1 MLGRVGRFAGNI
13 FRLPGVKGQL
23 GPMMTQRQLIERLS
37 GDLFFG
43 GVEAVMTPGDI
54 GDKAIAGLG
63 SAVGGGLG
71 GLALSRLGGQNP
83 SLGFMLDMAGSIG
96 GDMAGRMGAEQ
107 IQRGKDKLSGGKGQ
121 TPYEKLGEKD
131 REALEQM
138 IREDQTGR
146 LLAELRLLPGS
157 TQGYLYD
164 NQGMS

>member
-1 MLGRVGRFAGNI
+1 
-13 FRLPGVKGQL
+13 
-23 GPMMTQRQLIERLS
+23 MTQRQLIERLS

-54 GDKAIAGLG
+54 GDKAIAGIG

-71 GLALSRLGGQNP
+71 GLTLSKLGGGNQ

-107 IQRGKDKLSGGKGQ
+107 IQRGKDKLLGGKGQ
-121 TPYEKLGEKD
+121 TPYEKLGAKD

-164 NQGMS
+164 NQGLS

>member
-1 MLGRVGRFAGNI
+1 MLGSVGRFATNI

-23 GPMMTQRQLIERLS
+23 GPMMTQSQILQRLS
-37 GDLFFG
+37 GDILFG
-43 GVEAVMTPGDI
+43 GIEAAMTPGDI
-54 GDKAIAGLG
+54 GDKAIAGVG
-63 SAVGGGLG
+63 SALGGGLG
-71 GLALSRLGGQNP
+71 GLALSKLAGRNN

-164 NQGMS
+164 NQGLS

>member
-13 FRLPGVKGQL
+13 FRLPGVKGEL
-23 GPMMTQRQLIERLS
+23 GPMMTQSQILQRLS
-37 GDLFFG
+37 GDLLFG
-43 GVEAVMTPGDI
+43 GIEATMTPGDM

-63 SAVGGGLG
+63 SALGGGFG
-71 GLALSRLGGQNP
+71 GLALSKLAGRNNN
-83 SLGFMLDMAGSIG
+83 LGFMLDMAGSIG

-164 NQGMS
+164 NQGLS